1 MKQLF
6 QGLLVLIALISISC
20 SSETPTANKM
30 GTPEYFWSGAKE
42 TFNLKDYS
50 KTADHLENLTKSN
63 NQFTSQAYPW
73 RLILL
78 SGLSEGY
85 AGQADSME
93 LGGKNNRGMIV
104 PFRKNMMEARKQ
116 SARWA
121 LQYAQA
127 YEAFEKDV
135 KGDTVTI
142 AMPMPSGNT
151 VESFQEQQIQKGI
164 LKNPA
169 DADITRAKSVD
180 RHILLALCH
189 ALGVKDDS
197 AKAQQMLASGKA
209 EIPRAVFMTAM
220 AQSLYNAGDLYTSK
234 KLDEPDRVAYLTKH
248 AKDALAGLPDSKDV
262 KDLTKK
268 IADREKSAKKGK
280 AA

>member
-1 MKQLF
+1 VKQPF
-6 QGLLVLIALISISC
+6 QGLLVLIALMSISC
-20 SSETPTANKM
+20 SSEAPTNKM

-42 TFNLKDYS
+42 TFNLKDYA

-63 NQFTSQAYPW
+63 NQFSSQAYPW

-85 AGQADSME
+85 AGQADAME

-104 PFRKNMMEARKQ
+104 AFRKNMMEARQQ

-121 LQYAQA
+121 LQFAQA
-127 YEAFEKDV
+127 YESFEKDV
-135 KGDTVTI
+135 KGDTVII
-142 AMPMPSGNT
+142 AMPMPGGNT

-164 LKNPA
+164 LKSPA
-169 DADITRAKSVD
+169 DAETTRAKSVD

-197 AKAQQMLASGKA
+197 AKAQQMLSSGKA
-209 EIPRAVFMTAM
+209 EVPRAVFMTAM
-220 AQSLYNAGDLYTSK
+220 AQSLYSAGDLFTAK
-234 KLDEPDRVAYLTKH
+234 KLDQPDRAAFFTKH
-248 AKDALAGLPDSKDV
+248 AKEALAGLPDSKDI

-280 AA
+280 SA